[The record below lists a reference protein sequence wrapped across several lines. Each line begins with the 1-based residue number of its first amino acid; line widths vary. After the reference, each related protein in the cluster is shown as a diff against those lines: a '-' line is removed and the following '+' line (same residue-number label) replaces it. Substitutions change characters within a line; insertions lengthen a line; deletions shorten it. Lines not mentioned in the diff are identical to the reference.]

1 MPKQVKIRKLLD
13 EEKLPVKISSS
24 KKMTLKKTNGKSQQ
38 RSKSLEL
45 TNTYQPQRFQI
56 SLAFFCIVS
65 MIVDLQKTVKDLS
78 KEGIIWEVGA
88 IVNWL

>member
-1 MPKQVKIRKLLD
+1 MMD
-13 EEKLPVKISSS
+13 GEKLPVKIFSS
-24 KKMTLKKTNGKSQQ
+24 KKMTLKKTNGKSRQ

-56 SLAFFCIVS
+56 SLAFFCIES
-65 MIVDLQKTVKDLS
+65 MIGDLRKTIKDLS
-78 KEGIIWEVGA
+78 KEEIIWEVEA